1 MKITAN
7 RIFACTPLSF
17 QCTDKLQIPRTHSMF
32 YLFVFSTSHLY
43 IYTLCVHLSFPTQL
57 EHAFLFLFF
66 FFCFNVSA
74 AAAAERSL
82 LMYFFFVRDRNPAAG
97 DAHNSPILYTWRH
110 ELCQCV
116 RETEGGGLVSLKEL
130 KWSPVLQK
138 KRKKIFSWKEK
149 KSFFRCRAIRR
160 RGDVKTRIQLWLN
173 SQRLLV

>member
-1 MKITAN
+1 MYTHKKGTKNCMKITAN

-66 FFCFNVSA
+66 FFCFNMFPLQLRPND
-74 AAAAERSL
+74 RSWCI
-82 LMYFFFVRDRNPAAG
+82 FFFVRDRNPAAG

-110 ELCQCV
+110 KLCQCV

-138 KRKKIFSWKEK
+138 KEIF
-149 KSFFRCRAIRR
+149 
-160 RGDVKTRIQLWLN
+160 
-173 SQRLLV
+173 